1 MVGSACL
8 SFPSLWKP
16 WSGKFKEFKEAHIN
30 ENESEEE
37 NYDLPWVVFFI
48 DATDFIFHH
57 GLTVRDI
64 EKRFFAFNWKLKKL
78 RPKFFDFFLLDR
90 LTGNSRFYRFL
101 QFLLNNKQKY
111 MKTMFLQWNFMENFF
126 VITNFEIWHRW
137 GVKLHVYVSP

>member
-1 MVGSACL
+1 MI
-8 SFPSLWKP
+8 
-16 WSGKFKEFKEAHIN
+16 KFRNWVKGPYKITNFVIQLKIRKFCFKLHNLKAK
-30 ENESEEE
+30 
-37 NYDLPWVVFFI
+37 VVFFI

-111 MKTMFLQWNFMENFF
+111 MKTMFL
-126 VITNFEIWHRW
+126 
-137 GVKLHVYVSP
+137 L